1 MKRVAVL
8 LAVALATPVVV
19 PWGAPPAAA
28 VTREEARQR
37 EIARTIDAV
46 REELDE
52 VAAEEADLLA
62 ELRATQA
69 RRAEEDRRI
78 AQLDAEI
85 AAAQAEL
92 DAAQQ
97 RLDAAISDELEARQR
112 AQDAVDELQRAQAAF
127 SDQVVSAYI
136 HDSRFEPPRLLAT
149 PERVSE
155 MSSARA
161 LVDALNDKQA
171 TLIAELEELEDEA
184 AAMERAAERARG
196 AASSV
201 RDDVGSRAAALEAAR
216 QAQAES
222 RAKLAA
228 EAANEERLLVQARSE
243 RQSYERRIRDLQT
256 ESDSIASLLRR
267 RSSGGAT
274 ISGNGSLSSPLA
286 RPVITS
292 TFGYRIHPIYG
303 DRRLHA
309 GIDMRG
315 TNGTP
320 IYASAPGEVVFAGTR
335 GGYGNTVII
344 DHGGGIATL
353 YAHQSKLA
361 VAEGAE
367 VARGQVIGAVG
378 STGFSTGPH
387 LHFEVRVRGVPVD
400 PLGYL

>member
-1 MKRVAVL
+1 VKRVAVL

-19 PWGAPPAAA
+19 PWAAPPSAAG
-28 VTREEARQR
+28 TREEARQR

-78 AQLDAEI
+78 AELDAEI
-85 AAAQAEL
+85 AAAQADL
-92 DAAQQ
+92 DAAQRQ
-97 RLDAAISDELEARQR
+97 LDAAITDELEARHR
-112 AQDAVDELQRAQAAF
+112 AQRAVDELERAQTAF
-127 SDQVVSAYI
+127 SDQAVSAYI

-149 PERVSE
+149 PEHVAE

-171 TLIAELEELEDEA
+171 NLIAELEDLEEEA
-184 AAMERAAERARG
+184 ADLRRAAERARG
-196 AASSV
+196 AAASV

-222 RAKLAA
+222 RSKLAA
-228 EAANEERLLVQARSE
+228 EAANEERLLAQARGE
-243 RQSYERRIRDLQT
+243 RQSYERRIRDLQA

-267 RSSGGAT
+267 RSSGGPA
-274 ISGNGSLSSPLA
+274 IRGNGSLSSPLA

-315 TNGTP
+315 ANGTP

-335 GGYGNTVII
+335 GGYGSTVII

-361 VAEGAE
+361 VAAGDE

-387 LHFEVRVRGVPVD
+387 LHFEVRARGVPVD

>member
-8 LAVALATPVVV
+8 LAVALTAPVAVS
-19 PWGAPPAAA
+19 WAAPPAAA
-28 VTREEARQR
+28 VSSEEARQR
-37 EIARTIDAV
+37 EIARTIDAA

-52 VAAEEADLLA
+52 LVAEEAGLLA
-62 ELRATQA
+62 ELRETQA
-69 RRAEEDRRI
+69 RRAKEDERI

-85 AAAQAEL
+85 AAAQGAV
-92 DAAQQ
+92 DAAQRQ
-97 RLDAAISDELEARQR
+97 LDAAISDELEARQR
-112 AQDAVDELQRAQAAF
+112 AEDAIDELERAQDAF
-127 SDQVVSAYI
+127 SEQVVSAYI

-149 PERVSE
+149 PEHVAE
-155 MSSARA
+155 MSSAR
-161 LVDALNDKQA
+161 VMVEALNDKQA
-171 TLIAELEELEDEA
+171 TLIGELEELEEVA
-184 AAMERAAERARG
+184 ADMERAAEQARSDAATLRDGLG
-196 AASSV
+196 ARVA
-201 RDDVGSRAAALEAAR
+201 DLEAAR

-228 EAANEERLLVQARSE
+228 EAENEERLLAQARGE
-243 RQSYERRIRDLQT
+243 RESYERRIRELQA
-256 ESDSIASLLRR
+256 ESDSIGDLLRR
-267 RSSGGAT
+267 RSSGGAA

-315 TNGTP
+315 ANGTP
-320 IYASAPGEVVFAGTR
+320 IYASAPGEVVFAGIR

-361 VAEGAE
+361 VAEGDE

-387 LHFEVRVRGVPVD
+387 LHFEVRARGVPVD